1 MTLLFLS
8 LKPTRNQLTSKMAKA
23 QVSEQKR
30 WQIVAYHKLKY
41 TYRHIASLCHVSTK
55 CVVTTVR
62 NYKLTGGIKDKPRPG
77 RPKKTSPRE
86 DRQLVKMVKGSP
98 KSSLRELNASWVD
111 ECGSPRAS
119 KTTISRR
126 LLEVGLNSYKATKC
140 PFLME
145 KDYKIR
151 LDWCRERKNWSFDKW
166 SNVIW
171 SDESNFELFNRKNAP
186 LVRRFKE
193 DKLNPN
199 YITGRVQKCGGSVGI
214 WGCFSANGTGC
225 CYIYRN
231 RLDAEGYLN
240 ILEDSLIPSIDL
252 LIDDKD
258 FFMFQQD
265 NAPCHKA
272 KKVLKW
278 FEERQISLLEWP
290 ARSPDLNPIENIWNL
305 IDLELGKM
313 QITSL
318 AELELALVK
327 LWNNFTK
334 MFV

>member
-1 MTLLFLS
+1 
-8 LKPTRNQLTSKMAKA
+8 
-23 QVSEQKR
+23 
-30 WQIVAYHKLKY
+30 
-41 TYRHIASLCHVSTK
+41 
-55 CVVTTVR
+55 
-62 NYKLTGGIKDKPRPG
+62 
-77 RPKKTSPRE
+77 
-86 DRQLVKMVKGSP
+86 
-98 KSSLRELNASWVD
+98 
-111 ECGSPRAS
+111 
-119 KTTISRR
+119 
-126 LLEVGLNSYKATKC
+126 
-140 PFLME
+140 
-145 KDYKIR
+145 
-151 LDWCRERKNWSFDKW
+151 
-166 SNVIW
+166 
-171 SDESNFELFNRKNAP
+171 LFNRKNAP

-199 YITGRVQKCGGSVGI
+199 YITGRVQKGGGSVGI

-305 IDLELGKM
+305 IDLDLGKM

-327 LWNNFTK
+327 LWNNFSKSVCVNLVESVPTRIDK
-334 MFV
+334 CIVLKGGCTGY